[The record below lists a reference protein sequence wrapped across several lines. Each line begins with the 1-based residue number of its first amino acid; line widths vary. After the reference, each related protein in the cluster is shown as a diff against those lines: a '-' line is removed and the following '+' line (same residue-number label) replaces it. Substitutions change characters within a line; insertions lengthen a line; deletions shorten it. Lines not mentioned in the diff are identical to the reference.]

1 MALFDTHCHLNA
13 EDFKDDVKGYVE
25 RANQVG
31 VHFLAVIGWDLVSSK
46 KALDISSE
54 NDNIFAVIGI
64 HPSDVFKAGP
74 NDLVQIEQLVIN
86 KQVVAIGEI
95 GLDYYWNKDKAE
107 HEIQKKWFIDQINL
121 ANKYNL
127 PIVIHMRDAS
137 QDTLDLLK
145 LHPVKKGGI
154 MHCYSASSEM
164 APEFIKLGFYISL
177 GGPVT
182 FKNAKEPKKVA
193 EVVPLDRLLIETDS
207 PYLAPH
213 PYRGKANESSYL
225 PLVLNEIASIR
236 GISPDELEKQLLI
249 NSFKVFH
256 VEQK

>member
-13 EDFKDDVKGYVE
+13 DDFKADVRGYVQ

-31 VHFLAVIGWDLVSSK
+31 VKYLAVIGWDLASSK
-46 KALDISSE
+46 KAIEIANE
-54 NDNIFAVIGI
+54 NTNVFAVIGI
-64 HPSDVFKAGP
+64 HPSDVFKAGL
-74 NDLVQIEQLVIN
+74 NDLAEIKQLITN
-86 KQVVAIGEI
+86 KHVVAIGEI
-95 GLDYYWNKDKAE
+95 GLDYYWNKEKDE
-107 HEIQKKWFIDQINL
+107 HQLQKKWFIDQINL

-127 PIVIHMRDAS
+127 PIVVHMRDAS

-145 LHPVKKGGI
+145 MHPVKHGGI
-154 MHCYSASSEM
+154 MHCYSSSSEM
-164 APEFIKLGFYISL
+164 ALEFIKLGFYISL

-193 EVVPLDRLLIETDS
+193 EVVPLDKLLIETDS

-225 PLVLNEIASIR
+225 PLVFKEIASIR
-236 GISPDELEKQLLI
+236 NISPDELEKQLLN
-249 NSFKVFH
+249 NSLKVFH